1 MFEEIPCLPYGEAG
15 TVHIADGI
23 DEAMKEHD
31 LVLLGNH
38 GCVAVGNTLE
48 DAVKIIEAAEEV
60 LKIAKIA
67 GEVGTITDIPDD
79 KLESLFEHH
88 PGSRRNRLK
97 NRREM

>member
-1 MFEEIPCLPYGEAG
+1 
-15 TVHIADGI
+15 
-23 DEAMKEHD
+23 MKEHD

-38 GCVAVGNTLE
+38 GCVAVGQTLE

-67 GEVGTITDIPDD
+67 GEVGTVADIPDD

-88 PGSRRNRLK
+88 PGSKRNRNKKKEEILK
-97 NRREM
+97 